1 MPTMQQLLPHR
12 VSGVEAY
19 EVYRPLDPQAPLL
32 RVHMVASVDGAATDE
47 HGRTGA
53 LGAEADME
61 IFRALRALADAIL
74 VGAGTVRTEGYG
86 PHRVR
91 ADLRERR
98 QADGRALPAPII
110 VVSRSLELDYAAPLF
125 TEAEVR
131 TVVLTC
137 EAAPADRRR
146 EAERAGRVVV
156 AGEEEVDLAAALER
170 LRTDDGLAHV
180 VCEGGP
186 TLNVPLFGASLV
198 DELCITFA
206 PRMIGEG
213 PRILHELDRA
223 HELDLL
229 SLCEQ
234 DGELYAR
241 YAVSG

>member
-1 MPTMQQLLPHR
+1 MQQLLPDR
-12 VSGVEAY
+12 ARGVDAY
-19 EVYRPLDPQAPLL
+19 EVYRPQDPQAPLL

-53 LGAEADME
+53 LGGETDTE

-86 PHRVR
+86 PHRLR

-98 QADGRALPAPII
+98 QADGRDRPAPIV
-110 VVSRSLELDYAAPLF
+110 VVSRSLDLDYAAPLF
-125 TEAEVR
+125 TEADVP

-146 EAERAGRVVV
+146 QAERAGRVVV
-156 AGEEEVDLAAALER
+156 AGEEDVDLAAGLDR

-186 TLNVPLFGASLV
+186 SLNVPLFAASLV
-198 DELCITFA
+198 DELCITLA
-206 PRMIGEG
+206 PRLIGEA
-213 PRILHELDRA
+213 PRILDHLDRPR
-223 HELDLL
+223 DLHL
-229 SLCEQ
+229 MSLCEQ

-241 YAVSG
+241 YAVTG

>member
-1 MPTMQQLLPHR
+1 MQQLLPDR
-12 VSGVEAY
+12 ASGVDAY
-19 EVYRPLDPQAPLL
+19 EVYRPHDPRAPLL

-53 LGAEADME
+53 LGGETDTE

-86 PHRVR
+86 PHRLR

-98 QADGRALPAPII
+98 QADGRDEPAPIV
-110 VVSRSLELDYAAPLF
+110 VVSRSLDLDYASPLF
-125 TEAEVR
+125 TEADVP

-137 EAAPADRRR
+137 EAAPGDRRR
-146 EAERAGRVVV
+146 QAERAGRVVV
-156 AGEEEVDLAAALER
+156 AGEQDVDLAAGLDR

-186 TLNVPLFGASLV
+186 SLNVPLFGASLV

-213 PRILHELDRA
+213 PRILHELDRPR
-223 HELDLL
+223 ELDLL

-241 YAVSG
+241 YAVS

>member
-1 MPTMQQLLPHR
+1 MQQLFPDH

-19 EVYRPLDPQAPLL
+19 EAYRPHDPHAPLL
-32 RVHMVASVDGAATDE
+32 RVNMVASVDGAATDE

-53 LGAEADME
+53 LGGESDTE

-74 VGAGTVRTEGYG
+74 VGAGTVRAEGYG
-86 PHRVR
+86 PHRLR
-91 ADLRERR
+91 GDLRERR
-98 QADGRALPAPII
+98 QADGRDTPAPIV

-125 TEAEVR
+125 TEAEVP

-146 EAERAGRVVV
+146 QAERAGRVVV
-156 AGEEEVDLAAALER
+156 AGDQEADLAAGLER
-170 LRTDDGLAHV
+170 LRREDGLAHV

-186 TLNVPLFGASLV
+186 SLNVPLFAGSLV
-198 DELCITFA
+198 DELCVTFA
-206 PRMIGEG
+206 PRLIGDG
-213 PRILHELDRA
+213 PRILRELDRPRD
-223 HELDLL
+223 LDLV

-241 YAVSG
+241 YAVTG